1 MENNFQRSSN
11 RKKAWEEAYNYVKKL
26 ILSTK
31 LKPGEIISEQSLAE
45 ELGISRT
52 PVREALRKLEQE
64 GLIVSNKRRK
74 QVFILT
80 MKDMEEIFD
89 IKEVLESNIA
99 RWAAEKG
106 KDEDVEKLLKVV
118 KDMKLIA
125 RKKLSQNFQKFN
137 DEWLKKDEEYHTLLF
152 KMAGNKRAENVIR
165 NLNHQWHRLRLGI
178 LAIEGRLEKSAKEHE
193 KIAIAIAKRDPQAA
207 EKAMKEH
214 LRNLRVM
221 ILNLMKIF
229 NYP

>member
-106 KDEDVEKLLKVV
+106 KDE
-118 KDMKLIA
+118 
-125 RKKLSQNFQKFN
+125 
-137 DEWLKKDEEYHTLLF
+137 
-152 KMAGNKRAENVIR
+152 
-165 NLNHQWHRLRLGI
+165 
-178 LAIEGRLEKSAKEHE
+178 E
-193 KIAIAIAKRDPQAA
+193 KI
-207 EKAMKEH
+207 
-214 LRNLRVM
+214 LW
-221 ILNLMKIF
+221 
-229 NYP
+229 

>member
-89 IKEVLESNIA
+89 IKEVLESSIA

-193 KIAIAIAKRDPQAA
+193 KIAMAIAKRDPQAA

-221 ILNLMKIF
+221 ILNLMEIF